1 MTPST
6 EAITS
11 ALPRERQGVA
21 SALND
26 VTREFGTALGVA
38 LLGTILSAGYRSAI
52 DSRLAETP
60 DVPDA
65 ARDGVANAIA
75 TAEGAGPQAEA
86 LIRAARESFVD
97 GWRQAMWAGFAVMAT
112 LLVYVLRSGL
122 RGTRLSRRG

>member
-38 LLGTILSAGYRSAI
+38 LLGAILSAGYRSAI

-75 TAEGAGPQAEA
+75 TAGPQAEA